1 MSQEALLQEAAAAIL
16 ERNAEGALAVARKAL
31 ALGADPLAVM
41 EQGFTRGLI
50 QVGDLF
56 ERGELF
62 LPELIQCA
70 EIMKSVSA
78 ILNEA
83 IAVER
88 REAAGRVVIATV
100 EGDIHDIGKG
110 IVVSLMRARGL
121 EVHDLG
127 RDVPAETIIRKA
139 LELDAD
145 VIGTSALLT
154 TTMAAQ
160 KELEEALRRE
170 GLRERFITIVGGAP
184 VTERWARRIGA
195 DAYAEDANDG
205 VKKIFSCWRKE
216 GASPE

>member
-88 REAAGRVVIATV
+88 REVAGRVVIATV

-195 DAYAEDANDG
+195 DAYAEDASDG
-205 VKKIFSCWRKE
+205 VNKIFQLLAERRR
-216 GASPE
+216 

>member
-1 MSQEALLQEAAAAIL
+1 MSREALLQEAAAAIV
-16 ERNAEGALAVARKAL
+16 ERDPDRALAVARKAL
-31 ALGADPLAVM
+31 ELGVDPLVVI

-70 EIMKSVSA
+70 EIMKSVSGM
-78 ILNEA
+78 LNEA
-83 IAVER
+83 ISVER

-121 EVHDLG
+121 EVHDMG

-139 LELDAD
+139 VELDAD

-154 TTMAAQ
+154 TTMAGQ
-160 KELEEALRRE
+160 KELEEALRKA

-205 VKKIFSCWRKE
+205 VRKIFELLAER
-216 GASPE
+216 GR

>member
-1 MSQEALLQEAAAAIL
+1 MNQEVLLQEAAAAIVQ
-16 ERNAEGALAVARKAL
+16 RNAEGALAVARKAL
-31 ALGADPLAVM
+31 ELGADPLAVM

-70 EIMKSVSA
+70 EIMKSVSG

-83 IAVER
+83 ISVER
-88 REAAGRVVIATV
+88 REIAGRVVIATV

-139 LELDAD
+139 VELDAD

-154 TTMAAQ
+154 TTMAGQ
-160 KELEEALRRE
+160 KELEETLRRE

-205 VKKIFSCWRKE
+205 VKKIFQLLAERRR
-216 GASPE
+216 

>member
-1 MSQEALLQEAAAAIL
+1 MMSQEALLQEAAAAIL

-88 REAAGRVVIATV
+88 REVAGRVVIATV

-195 DAYAEDANDG
+195 DAYAEDASDG
-205 VKKIFSCWRKE
+205 VNKIFQLLAERRR
-216 GASPE
+216 

>member
-88 REAAGRVVIATV
+88 REVAGRGVIATV

-195 DAYAEDANDG
+195 DAYAEDASDG
-205 VKKIFSCWRKE
+205 VNKIFQLLAERRR
-216 GASPE
+216 

>member
-1 MSQEALLQEAAAAIL
+1 MSREALLQEAAAAIV
-16 ERNAEGALAVARKAL
+16 ERDPDRALAVARKAL
-31 ALGADPLAVM
+31 ELGVDPLVVI

-70 EIMKSVSA
+70 EIMKSVSGM
-78 ILNEA
+78 LNEA
-83 IAVER
+83 ISVER
-88 REAAGRVVIATV
+88 REIAGRVVIATV

-110 IVVSLMRARGL
+110 IVVSLMRACGL

-139 LELDAD
+139 VELDAD

-154 TTMAAQ
+154 TTMAGQ
-160 KELEEALRRE
+160 KELEEALRKA

-205 VKKIFSCWRKE
+205 VRKIFELLAER
-216 GASPE
+216 GR

>member
-1 MSQEALLQEAAAAIL
+1 MSREALLQEAAAAIV
-16 ERNAEGALAVARKAL
+16 ERDPDRALAVARKAL
-31 ALGADPLAVM
+31 ELGVDPLVVI

-70 EIMKSVSA
+70 EMMKSVSGM
-78 ILNEA
+78 LNEA
-83 IAVER
+83 ISVER

-110 IVVSLMRARGL
+110 IVVSLMRACGL

-139 LELDAD
+139 VELDAD

-154 TTMAAQ
+154 TTMAGQ
-160 KELEEALRRE
+160 KELEEALRKA

-205 VKKIFSCWRKE
+205 VRKIFELLAER
-216 GASPE
+216 GR

>member
-1 MSQEALLQEAAAAIL
+1 MSREALLQEAAAAIV
-16 ERNAEGALAVARKAL
+16 ERDPDRALAVARKAL
-31 ALGADPLAVM
+31 ELGVDPLVVI

-70 EIMKSVSA
+70 EIMKSVSGM
-78 ILNEA
+78 LNEA
-83 IAVER
+83 ISVER

-110 IVVSLMRARGL
+110 IVVSLMRACGL

-139 LELDAD
+139 VELDAD

-154 TTMAAQ
+154 TTMAGQ
-160 KELEEALRRE
+160 KELEEALRKA

-205 VKKIFSCWRKE
+205 VRKIFELLAER
-216 GASPE
+216 GR

>member
-1 MSQEALLQEAAAAIL
+1 MSREALLQEAAAAIV
-16 ERNAEGALAVARKAL
+16 ERDPDRALAVARKAL
-31 ALGADPLAVM
+31 ELGVDPLVVI

-70 EIMKSVSA
+70 EIMKSVSGM
-78 ILNEA
+78 LNEA
-83 IAVER
+83 ISVER

-139 LELDAD
+139 VELDAD

-154 TTMAAQ
+154 TTMAGQ
-160 KELEEALRRE
+160 KELEEALRKA

-205 VKKIFSCWRKE
+205 VRKIFELLAER
-216 GASPE
+216 GR

>member
-1 MSQEALLQEAAAAIL
+1 
-16 ERNAEGALAVARKAL
+16 
-31 ALGADPLAVM
+31 
-41 EQGFTRGLI
+41 
-50 QVGDLF
+50 
-56 ERGELF
+56 
-62 LPELIQCA
+62 
-70 EIMKSVSA
+70 
-78 ILNEA
+78 
-83 IAVER
+83 
-88 REAAGRVVIATV
+88 
-100 EGDIHDIGKG
+100 
-110 IVVSLMRARGL
+110 MRARGL

-195 DAYAEDANDG
+195 DAYAEDASDG
-205 VKKIFSCWRKE
+205 VNKIFQLLAERRR
-216 GASPE
+216 

>member
-1 MSQEALLQEAAAAIL
+1 MSREALLQEAAAAIV
-16 ERNAEGALAVARKAL
+16 ERDPDRALAVARKAL
-31 ALGADPLAVM
+31 ELGVDPLVVI

-70 EIMKSVSA
+70 EIMKSVSGM
-78 ILNEA
+78 LNEA
-83 IAVER
+83 ISVER

-121 EVHDLG
+121 EVHDMG

-139 LELDAD
+139 VELDAD

-154 TTMAAQ
+154 TTMAGQ
-160 KELEEALRRE
+160 KELEEALRKA

-184 VTERWARRIGA
+184 VTERWARSIGA

-205 VKKIFSCWRKE
+205 VRKIFELLAER
-216 GASPE
+216 GR

>member
-195 DAYAEDANDG
+195 DAYAEDASDG
-205 VKKIFSCWRKE
+205 VNKIFQLLAERRR
-216 GASPE
+216 

>member
-1 MSQEALLQEAAAAIL
+1 M
-16 ERNAEGALAVARKAL
+16 ARKAL
-31 ALGADPLAVM
+31 ELGVDPLVVI

-70 EIMKSVSA
+70 EIMKSVSGM
-78 ILNEA
+78 LNEA
-83 IAVER
+83 ISVER

-110 IVVSLMRARGL
+110 IVVSLMRACGL

-127 RDVPAETIIRKA
+127 RDVPAETSIRKA
-139 LELDAD
+139 VELDAD

-154 TTMAAQ
+154 TTMAGQ
-160 KELEEALRRE
+160 KELEEALRKA

-205 VKKIFSCWRKE
+205 VRKIFELLAER
-216 GASPE
+216 GR